1 VKKGFAKNK
10 LPDYDR
16 CVLHETHKNHNKG
29 EFKQMKKINRTNQRL
44 EEITINTLIV
54 GVDVAKSKQWARF
67 VDYRGVEVEKAIYFS
82 NDRNGFEFIVA
93 KINELCNSK
102 ILKTPFTEVMIGME
116 PTGHYWK
123 PLANYLMKQGLRV
136 VGVNPYHTKKA
147 KELDDNSPTA
157 SDKKDAITI
166 ARLVKD
172 GRYFDPYMPQDI
184 YAELRVLT
192 NTRISIKKRSNAVK
206 NTITAVLDEYFPEI
220 VNVFKYPLKGKASRQ
235 VLKSCPFPAFILAL
249 GEDGVLAEIKKA
261 VKKTVGL
268 KKVQQLIETAKDSI
282 GVDYGLESAKLRMN
296 CLIAE
301 LDMIEA
307 NLNEVEASMEKM
319 LDSTGYA
326 DKVLG
331 IKGIGVVSAAMF
343 FGEVGDP
350 LRFDSDRQ
358 ISRYAGY
365 NLTEDSSGKN
375 KSGTCISK
383 RGRKQL
389 RSILYKMAFTMV
401 GQNVEMKELYNYLT
415 TRKDN
420 PLKKKQALVVV
431 SKKIITVI
439 YSLLKKQD
447 TYKPE
452 LVIGAVRREM
462 LLAA

>member
-1 VKKGFAKNK
+1 
-10 LPDYDR
+10 
-16 CVLHETHKNHNKG
+16 
-29 EFKQMKKINRTNQRL
+29 MKVNRTNQRL
-44 EEITINTLIV
+44 EEITVNTLV
-54 GVDVAKSKQWARF
+54 MGVDIAKTMQWARF
-67 VDYRGVEVEKAIYFS
+67 VDYRGLEVGKAIYFS
-82 NDRNGFEFIVA
+82 NDRKGFETIVA
-93 KINELCNSK
+93 KINEICNSK
-102 ILKTPFTEVMIGME
+102 ILTNPFTKVIIGME

-123 PLANYLMKQGLRV
+123 PFANYLIKEGLRV

-147 KELDDNSPTA
+147 KELDDNSQTK
-157 SDKKDAITI
+157 SDRKDAITI

-192 NTRISIKKRSNAVK
+192 NTRISIKKRSSAVK

-220 VNVFKYPLKGKASRQ
+220 VRAFKNPLKGKASRQ
-235 VLKSCPFPAFILAL
+235 ILKSCPFPSFILSL
-249 GEDGVLAEIKKA
+249 GEEGVFAEIKKA
-261 VKKTVGL
+261 VKKTVGM
-268 KKVQQLIETAKDSI
+268 KKVRQLIEAAQDSI
-282 GVDYGLESAKLRMN
+282 GVDYGLESAKLRMS

-301 LDMIEA
+301 LDMIES
-307 NLNEVEASMEKM
+307 NLNEVETAMEKM
-319 LDSTGYA
+319 LEGTGYA
-326 DKVLG
+326 ERLLG

-343 FGEVGDP
+343 LGEVGDP
-350 LRFDSDRQ
+350 LRFGSDRQ
-358 ISRYAGY
+358 IAKYAGY

-389 RSILYKMAFTMV
+389 RGILYKMAFTMV
-401 GQNVEMKELYNYLT
+401 GQNAEMKELYNYLK

-439 YSLLKKQD
+439 YSLLKKQEE
-447 TYKPE
+447 YKPE
-452 LVIGAVRREM
+452 LVLGPVRREL